1 MTKYFLIINEDWS
14 EPRKTTSNLGKDFE
28 LKRLFDGNVF
38 VDLNKSFLGKNLQK
52 FTKHPQE
59 SCFVI
64 ASCPKDLSVFCL
76 LSKLRYK
83 GLVLGLGGRL
93 FKEV

>member
-14 EPRKTTSNLGKDFE
+14 EPRKTTFNLTFGEDFG

-38 VDLNKSFLGKNLQK
+38 VDFDKSFRGKNSQK

-64 ASCPKDLSVFCL
+64 ASCPRDLSFFSSL
-76 LSKLRYK
+76 
-83 GLVLGLGGRL
+83 
-93 FKEV
+93 